1 MKKMKKTILLS
12 FMLLQTVL
20 LSAQD
25 KVQIRPTSASPA
37 ASFEQEV
44 GSAIIKVAYSRPL
57 VRGRQIFGALV
68 PFDKLWR
75 TGASDCTV
83 VTTSE
88 DISFGN
94 NVLKAGSYSIFS
106 IPSINEWTI
115 IVNTDTTLHGETGYD
130 EKKDVIRFKVPI
142 EKSPSFYE
150 TFTIELNDINSKGE
164 ALLKILWENT
174 MVKIPIKSKEDDTL
188 MALIDQ
194 HLIKGKT
201 QDAALLFQAANYYY
215 STKRE
220 YKQAIDWLVEA
231 EKLNPDNFYYPNLR
245 QKIASELKDYATA
258 IEAAKKALALAE
270 KGKMKGA
277 GETLKKRIADWEL
290 ILKKSK

>member
-1 MKKMKKTILLS
+1 MKISILIS
-12 FMLLQTVL
+12 FLLLQSVV

-25 KVQIRPTSASPA
+25 KVQIKLTAASPA

-44 GSAIIKVAYSRPL
+44 GSAKIKMAYSRPL
-57 VRGRQIFGALV
+57 VRGRKIFGELV

-83 VTTSE
+83 ITTSE
-88 DISFGN
+88 DISFAN

-106 IPSINEWTI
+106 MPSIKEWTI
-115 IVNTDTTLHGETGYD
+115 IINTDTTLHGETGYD
-130 EKKDVIRFKVPI
+130 EKKDVMRFKIPA

-164 ALLKILWENT
+164 AFLKILWEDT
-174 MVKIPIKSKEDDTL
+174 MVKIPIKSKEDDTIL
-188 MALIDQ
+188 LLIDQ
-194 HLIKGKT
+194 HVIKGKT

-215 STKRE
+215 STNRD
-220 YKQAIDWLVEA
+220 YRQAMIWLLEA
-231 EKLNPDNFYYPNLR
+231 EKIDPENFYYPNLR
-245 QKIASELKDYATA
+245 QKIASELKDYTTA

-270 KGKMKGA
+270 KGKKKSTI
-277 GETLKKRIADWEL
+277 EILKKKIADWEI
-290 ILKKSK
+290 ILKN

>member
-1 MKKMKKTILLS
+1 MKKTILLS